1 MTSKVFYQGNLRT
14 KCVHL
19 KSGNEII
26 TDAPINNFGKGE
38 GFSPTDTVATA
49 LASCMITVMG
59 IKANQL
65 KIDFKNI
72 SADVEKIMS
81 SNPRRISEIRVNIN
95 LPLKIS
101 QKDKT
106 IIERAGDNCPIH
118 NSLDPKLKRVIKYNW
133 I

>member
-26 TDAPINNFGKGE
+26 TDAPIDNFGKGE

-65 KIDFKNI
+65 KIHLKNI
-72 SADVEKIMS
+72 SPYVKKIMPQ
-81 SNPRRISEIRVNIN
+81 NPRRISKIRLIIN
-95 LPLKIS
+95 LPLKIF
-101 QKDKT
+101 KKN
-106 IIERAGDNCPIH
+106 I
-118 NSLDPKLKRVIKYNW
+118 KL
-133 I
+133 